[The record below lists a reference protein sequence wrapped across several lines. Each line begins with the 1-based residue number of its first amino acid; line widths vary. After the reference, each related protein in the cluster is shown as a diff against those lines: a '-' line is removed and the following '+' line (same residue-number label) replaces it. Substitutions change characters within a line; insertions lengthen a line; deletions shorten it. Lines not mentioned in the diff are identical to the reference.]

1 MEQVIKDKLA
11 GVVEL
16 LNDPDTTVMDTEV
29 IEKLEKI
36 IAQLKDQKGSTLGN
50 DKLNEKLETTIDLI
64 NNVMANPDVD
74 VEYCVPD
81 AGGDPYIHL
90 KYMAGGTHVMNQNIP
105 LKRNYLEKTPQ
116 DLANL
121 VTFYIE
127 RFIEQIDSVESG
139 AQ

>member
-1 MEQVIKDKLA
+1 MEQVIKDKLV

-36 IAQLKDQKGSTLGN
+36 IAQLKDQKGSILGN